1 MADAAA
7 MANPDGMPPARRR
20 PLVRRLMLRDFRSYA
35 ALDLAIDGRL
45 VVLCG
50 ENGAG
55 KTNLIE
61 ALSLLSPGRGL
72 RRAELSECARTT
84 GAGGFSLSV
93 EVEEDGQRRQLGS
106 GWTPPDFDGGG
117 LRINRIDRAPV
128 SSSRA
133 FSDHVRVVWLT
144 PSMDLLFSGP
154 ASDRRRFLDRFVLAI
169 DPGHGARVGQFERA
183 LRGRNRLLEE
193 GARNASWLD
202 AVEREAA
209 ELGVAVAA
217 ARLECV
223 SRLAALIAAERD
235 DASPF
240 PWARLGLEGEV
251 ETLVA
256 NGPAITAED
265 RYRRILRDNRG
276 RDAVAGRTTIGPHLG
291 DLAVWHGPKDAPAS
305 SASTGEQKA
314 LLLGLVLAHARL
326 VADMSGIVPIALL
339 DEVAAHFDP
348 RRRAALFDALER
360 LGGQVFLTGA
370 DDAAFAE
377 LAERAQTFEV
387 SAETGVVSK
396 LAPRPA
402 YSGVARV

>member
-1 MADAAA
+1 MAS
-7 MANPDGMPPARRR
+7 PDGICPGRRR
-20 PLVRRLMLRDFRSYA
+20 PLVRRIMLRDFRSYA
-35 ALDLAIDGRL
+35 TLDMTIERRL

-55 KTNLIE
+55 KTNLLE

-72 RRAELSECARTT
+72 RRAEFSQCARKD
-84 GAGGFSLSV
+84 GAGCFSFSV
-93 EVEEDGQRRQLGS
+93 EVEEDGERHQLGS
-106 GWTPPDFDGGG
+106 GWAPPNGDGAAS
-117 LRINRIDRAPV
+117 RTNRIDRAPV
-128 SSSRA
+128 SSSSA
-133 FSDHVRVVWLT
+133 FSEHVRVVWLT
-144 PSMDLLFSGP
+144 PSIDSLFSDP
-154 ASDRRRFLDRFVLAI
+154 ASERRRFLDRFVLAI
-169 DPGHGARVGQFERA
+169 DPSHGARVGQFERA

-202 AVEREAA
+202 AIEREVA

-217 ARLECV
+217 AQLECV
-223 SRLAALIAAERD
+223 RRLQALIAAERD

-240 PWARLGLEGEV
+240 PWARLALEGEV
-251 ETLVA
+251 EALAA

-265 RYRRILRDNRG
+265 RYRAMLRDNRG
-276 RDAVAGRTTIGPHLG
+276 RDAAAGRTTIGPHVG

-339 DEVAAHFDP
+339 DEIAAHFDP
-348 RRRAALFDALER
+348 RRRAALFDTLAC

-370 DDAAFAE
+370 DPAAFAD
-377 LAERAQTFEV
+377 LDGRAQTFEI
-387 SAETGVVSK
+387 SADAGGRSK
-396 LAPRPA
+396 LEPRPA
-402 YSGVARV
+402 

>member
-1 MADAAA
+1 MAS
-7 MANPDGMPPARRR
+7 PDGVSPARRR
-20 PLVRRLMLRDFRSYA
+20 PLVRRIMLRDFRSYA
-35 ALDLAIDGRL
+35 TLDVAIDRPL
-45 VVLCG
+45 VVLWG

-55 KTNLIE
+55 KTNLLE
-61 ALSLLSPGRGL
+61 ALSLLSAGRGL
-72 RRAELSECARTT
+72 RRAEFTHCARKD

-93 EVEEDGQRRQLGS
+93 EIEEAGARHQLGS
-106 GWTPPDFDGGG
+106 GWAPPDSEGGAS
-117 LRINRIDRAPV
+117 RTSRIDRAPV
-128 SSSRA
+128 SSSSA
-133 FSDHVRVVWLT
+133 FSEYVRVVWLT
-144 PSMDLLFSGP
+144 PSMDGLFSGP
-154 ASDRRRFLDRFVLAI
+154 ASERRRFLDRFVLAV

-223 SRLAALIAAERD
+223 SRLQALIAAERD

-240 PWARLGLEGEV
+240 PWARLAVEGEV
-251 ETLVA
+251 EALATS
-256 NGPAITAED
+256 GPAIAAED
-265 RYRRILRDNRG
+265 GYRAALRVNRA
-276 RDAVAGRTTIGPHLG
+276 RDAAAGRTTIGPHVG

-314 LLLGLVLAHARL
+314 LLVGLVLAHARL

-339 DEVAAHFDP
+339 DEIAAHFDP

-370 DDAAFAE
+370 DAAAFAALE
-377 LAERAQTFEV
+377 GRAQTFEV
-387 SAETGVVSK
+387 SAEADGRSK
-396 LAPRPA
+396 LDPGSA
-402 YSGVARV
+402 

>member
-1 MADAAA
+1 MAHAAA
-7 MANPDGMPPARRR
+7 MASPEGVYHARRR
-20 PLVRRLMLRDFRSYA
+20 PLVRRLMLQDFRSYA
-35 ALDLAIDGRL
+35 TLDLAIDRRL

-55 KTNLIE
+55 KTNLLE

-72 RRAELSECARTT
+72 RRAEFSQCARNN

-93 EVEEDGQRRQLGS
+93 EVEEEGKRHQLGS
-106 GWTPPDFDGGG
+106 GWAPPDGDGGG
-117 LRINRIDRAPV
+117 SRTNRIDRAPV

-144 PSMDLLFSGP
+144 PSMDSLFSGP
-154 ASDRRRFLDRFVLAI
+154 ASERRRLLDRFVLAI

-202 AVEREAA
+202 AMEREAA

-240 PWARLGLEGEV
+240 PWARLALEGEV
-251 ETLVA
+251 EAFVA
-256 NGPAITAED
+256 NGPAIAAED
-265 RYRRILRDNRG
+265 RYRGILRDNRG
-276 RDAVAGRTTIGPHLG
+276 RDAAAGRTTIGPHVG
-291 DLAVWHGPKDAPAS
+291 DLSVWHGPKDAPAS

-326 VADMSGIVPIALL
+326 VANMSGVVPIALL
-339 DEVAAHFDP
+339 DEIAAHFDP
-348 RRRAALFDALER
+348 RRRTALFDALER

-370 DDAAFAE
+370 DPTAFADLE
-377 LAERAQTFEV
+377 RRAQTLEV
-387 SAETGVVSK
+387 SSDAGGMSK
-396 LAPRPA
+396 LESKPA
-402 YSGVARV
+402 